1 MNFYG
6 NVKAVFMI
14 EKSTQQ
20 LQEEL
25 TSAADLNLFLAENK
39 NVFNQAN
46 FAEQL
51 QVLFQKSGL
60 TKAALAKRAGTS
72 EIYLYQIFS
81 GDRTPSRDRT
91 LCLCFGLGA
100 SLEEA
105 QNLLKHSGMAELYVR
120 DRRDAIIMFGLAN
133 KMALET
139 VNDKLFSE
147 NEATLC

>member
-1 MNFYG
+1 MRQ
-6 NVKAVFMI
+6 
-14 EKSTQQ
+14 KSTKQ
-20 LQEEL
+20 LQDEL
-25 TSAADLNLFLAENK
+25 TSTADLNLFLEKNK
-39 NVFNQAN
+39 NVFNNAN

-105 QNLLKHSGMAELYVR
+105 QTLLKHNGMAELYVR
-120 DRRDAIIMFGLAN
+120 DRRDAIIMFGFAN
-133 KMALET
+133 KLSLEDI
-139 VNDKLFSE
+139 NDKLFSE